1 MIRDLI
7 EWRKQVTTCLLEKG
21 ITHVV
26 LMDFP
31 KELIKKVG
39 EVIDKGLPPDLESI
53 SDEEIKKKAMFIATD
68 IELKLRM

>member
-1 MIRDLI
+1 MIRDAI
-7 EWRKQVTTCLLEKG
+7 EWRKEVATCLLEKG
-21 ITHVV
+21 ITNVV

-53 SDEEIKKKAMFIATD
+53 SDEEIKKKAMFLATD